1 MTALGQAVSGKAG
14 AGRSVTVVGAG
25 IVGVGTG
32 IALQRAGFTV
42 TLVDRQDPG
51 RATSFGNAGI
61 LSGTTAMPLA
71 TPGILKEVP
80 KMLLDPLGPLTI
92 RWSYLPKLA
101 PWLMRFVGNA
111 QPAKVEELSKAIV
124 TLSKPTVAAWMDLAG
139 HAGAEDL
146 IERKG
151 WVGVYEGPQ
160 AAKKAAYDVEV
171 RVRHDIRAEMLT
183 ADEVRQL
190 VPGLARTVTHGVFHP
205 DAGHTVSPIRLTER
219 LVEHFLRSGGKFV
232 QATVQD
238 IGFTDGRPATLVT
251 DKGPMPF
258 DNIVIAAGAWSK
270 RLVARLGHNVPLETE
285 RGYHAMVAD
294 PGVDLRLPVSSSE
307 GKFFLTPM
315 ADGIRVAGTV
325 ELAGLDAAPNWKRAD
340 ALLEKGRRLLPGM
353 KTDKVERWLG
363 FRPTLPDSLPVIGPS
378 PKYGN
383 VFFAF
388 GHHHLGLTQSAM
400 TGRLISQLMT
410 GNRPE
415 IDIHP
420 YRVDRF

>member
-1 MTALGQAVSGKAG
+1 MTGKGKSA
-14 AGRSVTVVGAG
+14 TIVGAG
-25 IVGVGTG
+25 IVGVATG
-32 IALQRAGFTV
+32 IALQRAGFAV
-42 TLVDRQDPG
+42 TLVDRQEPG

-92 RWSYLPKLA
+92 RWSYLPQIA
-101 PWLMRFVGNA
+101 PWLVRFVRNA
-111 QPAKVEELSKAIV
+111 HPTKVAELSNAIV
-124 TLSKPTVAAWMDLAG
+124 ALSKPTISAWMDLAG
-139 HAGAEDL
+139 HAGAADL

-151 WVGVYEGPQ
+151 WVGVYEGEQ
-160 AAKKAAYDVEV
+160 AAKKAANDVAV
-171 RVRHDIRAEMLT
+171 RVRHAIKAEMLT

-190 VPGLARTVTHGVFHP
+190 VPGLARTVTHGVLHP

-219 LVEHFLRSGGKFV
+219 LFSHFQQAGGVFRK
-232 QATVQD
+232 ATVRD
-238 IGFTDGRPATLVT
+238 AVFTDGKPTALDT

-258 DNIVIAAGAWSK
+258 ENVVVCAGAWSK
-270 RLVARLGHNVPLETE
+270 HLVARLGHKVPLDTE
-285 RGYHAMVAD
+285 RGYHVMISD

-378 PKYGN
+378 TKYGN
-383 VFFAF
+383 VFFGF

-400 TGRLISQLMT
+400 TGRLLAQVMT
-410 GNRPE
+410 GAKPE
-415 IDIHP
+415 IDLRP
-420 YRVDRF
+420 YRIDRF

>member
-1 MTALGQAVSGKAG
+1 MTGKGKSA
-14 AGRSVTVVGAG
+14 TIVGAG
-25 IVGVGTG
+25 IVGVATAV
-32 IALQRAGFTV
+32 ALQRAGFSV
-42 TLVDRQDPG
+42 TLVDRQEPG

-92 RWSYLPKLA
+92 RWSYLPKIA
-101 PWLMRFVGNA
+101 PWLVRFVRNA
-111 QPAKVEELSKAIV
+111 HPTKVAELSDAIV
-124 TLSKPTVAAWMDLAG
+124 ALSKPTVAAWMDLAG
-139 HAGAEDL
+139 HAGATDL

-151 WVGVYEGPQ
+151 WVGVYEGDQ

-171 RVRHDIRAEMLT
+171 RVRQSIKAEMLT

-219 LVEHFLRSGGKFV
+219 LFGHFQKAGGVFRK
-232 QATVQD
+232 ATVND
-238 IGFTDGRPATLVT
+238 VVFTDGKPTALDT
-251 DKGPMPF
+251 DQGPIPF
-258 DNIVIAAGAWSK
+258 DNVVVCAGAWSK
-270 RLVARLGHNVPLETE
+270 RLVARLGHKVPLDTE
-285 RGYHAMVAD
+285 RGYHVMIAD

-325 ELAGLDAAPNWKRAD
+325 ELAGLDAEPNWKRAD
-340 ALLEKGRRLLPGM
+340 ALLEKGKRLLPGM

-378 PKYGN
+378 TKYGN
-383 VFFAF
+383 VFFGF

-400 TGRLISQLMT
+400 TGRLLAQVMT
-410 GNRPE
+410 GAKPE
-415 IDIHP
+415 IDLRP